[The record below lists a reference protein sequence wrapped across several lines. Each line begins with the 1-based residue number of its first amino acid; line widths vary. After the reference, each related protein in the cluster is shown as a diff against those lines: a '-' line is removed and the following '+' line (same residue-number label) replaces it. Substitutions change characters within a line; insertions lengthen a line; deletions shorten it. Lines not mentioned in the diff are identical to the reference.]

1 MAKKEEITIKTE
13 RKVAYNS
20 ESAVLF
26 SLFSATNLTS
36 EVLIPRVATDFN
48 IAPKFL
54 KLPSIAIP
62 EGPKKTATTLFEI
75 NPNTK
80 VVPTES
86 KFTIST
92 LNKLFSLKNFK
103 YLLLK
108 WVKSE
113 INIRLRL

>member
-1 MAKKEEITIKTE
+1 MANKEEIKKKTD

-26 SLFSATNLTS
+26 SLFSATNFTS
-36 EVLIPRVATDFN
+36 EVLIPSVATDFN

-80 VVPTES
+80 VTPIEKEFRVN
-86 KFTIST
+86 T
-92 LNKLFSLKNFK
+92 LSNVFSLRIFNVATF
-103 YLLLK
+103 
-108 WVKSE
+108 
-113 INIRLRL
+113 